1 MTTPDQILE
10 VYAHLPWTIFTS
22 AEDGHFVAY
31 VTEMPDA
38 IADGATE
45 AELRVALDEAI
56 RESLLVRLAAGDSLP
71 LPHGVGISAE
81 GNRPTILRGTSNWS
95 VSPAAVVAAA
105 EPAWA

>member
-1 MTTPDQILE
+1 MTVTTPDQILE

-31 VTEMPDA
+31 V
-38 IADGATE
+38 TE